1 MKRQFILRSLQN
13 FESLVHFLEANWP
26 QLSREETPIE
36 VKCSIYQKSRT
47 NDQLAVL
54 WAGILQPMAD
64 QAWIGGRQYSAET
77 WHEFMKQTHIPAMQ
91 HEEEWPGRWVKD
103 GAVLYR
109 FMPDGDRQF
118 SGSTAMLTK
127 RGMAEYITRCEA
139 YAVSELGVKLPANP
153 REFA

>member
-54 WAGILQPMAD
+54 WAGILQPMSD

-77 WHEFMKQTHIPAMQ
+77 WHEFMKKTHIPAIAADQ
-91 HEEEWPGRWVKD
+91 TEPGTHVKND
-103 GAVLYR
+103 SKIWEY
-109 FMPDGDRQF
+109 MPDGERQF
-118 SGSTAMLTK
+118 CGSTAMLTK

-153 REFA
+153 RDL